1 MKKLESLQYARA
13 IAAMLV
19 VIDHTVTQ
27 FSLYQSTGIDFID
40 TMLKKTINMG
50 NIGVY
55 VFFAIS
61 GYIMSYTTK
70 NKNFDISYA
79 KIFIQK
85 RIKRIYPLYWI
96 YLSIFIA
103 LWAIGLAM
111 RSHHYSLSQI
121 ICSYILIPYGVTDD
135 KITPPVL
142 TQAWTLRYEMF
153 FYITFAFFIMLGIN
167 KKIMPMLLLVFFSAL
182 VVISQLNLFPLSEL
196 NIFFSNW
203 LLLLFVAGI
212 LLEKNQDVITKLLT
226 KTKNHTL
233 WVIATL
239 LILIATYID
248 KPVIID
254 YVLSILILIFILP
267 IDQGRKS
274 LLKIG
279 DASYTIYLSHSFIV
293 LAYGIITKNTSSM
306 WICLLAGLI
315 TIFASAT
322 LGIFLYEKI
331 EKRIHR

>member
-1 MKKLESLQYARA
+1 
-13 IAAMLV
+13 
-19 VIDHTVTQ
+19 
-27 FSLYQSTGIDFID
+27 
-40 TMLKKTINMG
+40 
-50 NIGVY
+50 
-55 VFFAIS
+55 
-61 GYIMSYTTK
+61 
-70 NKNFDISYA
+70 
-79 KIFIQK
+79 
-85 RIKRIYPLYWI
+85 
-96 YLSIFIA
+96 
-103 LWAIGLAM
+103 
-111 RSHHYSLSQI
+111 
-121 ICSYILIPYGVTDD
+121 
-135 KITPPVL
+135 
-142 TQAWTLRYEMF
+142 
-153 FYITFAFFIMLGIN
+153 MLGIN

>member
-27 FSLYQSTGIDFID
+27 FSLYQSTGVDFID

-70 NKNFDISYA
+70 NKNFDILYA

-103 LWAIGLAM
+103 LWAVGLAM
-111 RSHHYSLSQI
+111 RSHHYSFSQI
-121 ICSYILIPYGVTDD
+121 IYSYILIPYGVTDD

-153 FYITFAFFIMLGIN
+153 FYITF
-167 KKIMPMLLLVFFSAL
+167 
-182 VVISQLNLFPLSEL
+182 
-196 NIFFSNW
+196 
-203 LLLLFVAGI
+203 
-212 LLEKNQDVITKLLT
+212 
-226 KTKNHTL
+226 
-233 WVIATL
+233 
-239 LILIATYID
+239 
-248 KPVIID
+248 
-254 YVLSILILIFILP
+254 
-267 IDQGRKS
+267 
-274 LLKIG
+274 
-279 DASYTIYLSHSFIV
+279 
-293 LAYGIITKNTSSM
+293 
-306 WICLLAGLI
+306 
-315 TIFASAT
+315 
-322 LGIFLYEKI
+322 
-331 EKRIHR
+331 